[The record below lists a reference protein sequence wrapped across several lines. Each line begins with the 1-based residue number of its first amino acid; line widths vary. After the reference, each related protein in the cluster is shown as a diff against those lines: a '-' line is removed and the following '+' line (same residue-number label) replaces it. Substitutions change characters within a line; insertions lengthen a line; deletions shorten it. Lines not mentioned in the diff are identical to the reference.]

1 MLTMP
6 LLVLLL
12 RARVSFRFVSPVHA
26 LSLCLSRA
34 SKKSIWYRCI
44 PSVLNFNLINSGG
57 NICMS
62 PRMNCSGFGLT
73 FALRLRFLFF
83 ASASSF
89 LLSARFFSLAFSASV
104 GGALTHRAS
113 AARNSIQHTMCV
125 LKGPKATKLHPK
137 AFAFAHT
144 QRQLILFRNLF
155 LLPALIRHIGA
166 KGFWLLSIKP
176 GHVLRQVFLGWIP
189 LLNYV
194 FG

>member
-1 MLTMP
+1 MEHKKHDAPTKGRNLHHAP
-6 LLVLLL
+6 P
-12 RARVSFRFVSPVHA
+12 AGVHMG
-26 LSLCLSRA
+26 SMFSRNNSDQNA
-34 SKKSIWYRCI
+34 SDLDT
-44 PSVLNFNLINSGG
+44 SVLNFNLINSGG

-83 ASASSF
+83 CLRLQLLTFCSCF
-89 LLSARFFSLAFSASV
+89 LSLAFSASV

-144 QRQLILFRNLF
+144 QRQLIWCLEIFSYYLLLFDTSVPGF
-155 LLPALIRHIGA
+155 LAPFNQTRSCLAQRTS
-166 KGFWLLSIKP
+166 KSI
-176 GHVLRQVFLGWIP
+176 
-189 LLNYV
+189 
-194 FG
+194 